1 MVMKNNPLNSRF
13 EICIVRGARGE
24 NVGAKC
30 SNLATFGPFGLNN
43 VARDDRSAKP
53 KASVNTYFPV
63 LMIVNVIA
71 KLTST
76 FTFKVVTLTLTLIF
90 GAVTLRLCHG

>member
-53 KASVNTYFPV
+53 SAFKPV
-63 LMIVNVIA
+63 Q
-71 KLTST
+71 
-76 FTFKVVTLTLTLIF
+76 VVHSKMKIRRESCVRALE
-90 GAVTLRLCHG
+90 

>member
-1 MVMKNNPLNSRF
+1 MVDVGIFRGVSSKVARLKMKKRGGHGPCKQGCLVMKNNPLNSRF

-30 SNLATFGPFGLNN
+30 SNLATLGPFGLNN

-53 KASVNTYFPV
+53 KASVKPV
-63 LMIVNVIA
+63 
-71 KLTST
+71 S
-76 FTFKVVTLTLTLIF
+76 FS
-90 GAVTLRLCHG
+90 